1 MVSESLLLFNGTVIC
16 HITTDLYTTTL
27 AKKKKRK
34 EVKNKQQ
41 KERSSREVTFLQEF
55 YVLGITQL
63 LMNDIV

>member
-1 MVSESLLLFNGTVIC
+1 MSDYYRFIYYHPC
-16 HITTDLYTTTL
+16 
-27 AKKKKRK
+27 KKKKRR

>member
-1 MVSESLLLFNGTVIC
+1 MALLYV
-16 HITTDLYTTTL
+16 TL
-27 AKKKKRK
+27 LRIYILPPLQKKKKRR